1 MSEKYVKIIKAEVE
15 ENRKKAEDYIYSYLE
30 VSFPEITR
38 SIQTKR
44 AAYNILQYER
54 CKYNTKEI
62 VL

>member
-1 MSEKYVKIIKAEVE
+1 MSEKYVKIVTDEIE
-15 ENRKKAEDYIYSYLE
+15 ENRSKAEEYIYSYLE

-54 CKYNTKEI
+54 CI
-62 VL
+62 GII